1 MQAPF
6 QYCPLESFQS
16 VRHAINFSGLL
27 SKYRIISQNYVISLL
42 YFPVMIMSN
51 FREINARDFGSAS
64 SPEVDHVCA
73 AVRWKEE
80 IVEVGI
86 RFCQSVDLC
95 IAL

>member
-1 MQAPF
+1 M
-6 QYCPLESFQS
+6 
-16 VRHAINFSGLL
+16 
-27 SKYRIISQNYVISLL
+27 ISQNYMISLL
-42 YFPVMIMSN
+42 YFPVMLMSN

>member
-1 MQAPF
+1 M
-6 QYCPLESFQS
+6 L
-16 VRHAINFSGLL
+16 
-27 SKYRIISQNYVISLL
+27 
-42 YFPVMIMSN
+42 MSN

-86 RFCQSVDLC
+86 RSKFKIDFC
-95 IAL
+95 